1 MSNPFQP
8 IPEKLKPKA
17 CSPVVFDTIREVWV
31 LVPKGEKVVDI
42 DGVARDVITF
52 VPTKERDVP
61 IKEYIESFADDV
73 GIQNILKKVAM
84 TGDKSYLNQTGRSS
98 LETDENNREPVQDYT
113 DAPMS
118 KTDAFNAVAAGVR
131 AYDALPEEI
140 RGQMSFAQFAEGFGQ
155 VQYEQYIEELKK
167 KYATTQTEGGNQ

>member
-17 CSPVVFDTIREVWV
+17 CPPIVFEDIREVWH

-42 DGVARDVITF
+42 DGISRDVITY
-52 VPTKERDVP
+52 VPVKERDVP

-98 LETDENNREPVQDYT
+98 LDVDEDGREPIQDYT

-118 KTDAFNAVAAGVR
+118 KTEAFNAVAAGVR

-140 RGQMSFAQFAEGFGQ
+140 KGQMSFAQFAEGFGQ
-155 VQYEQYIEELKK
+155 KQYEQYIEELKK
-167 KYATTQTEGGNQ
+167 KFEPKQPEGGN